1 MKQSIARTLAVAA
14 LLPLLSL
21 TSQAESRYEHQD
33 SVSFFLK
40 TAKSDMEARRYS
52 SAWSSYEKAS
62 KLDPKSVDA
71 QMGIMEACL
80 KMNRMAPAIRAMEAA
95 TTLVPSDYNLQWKLA
110 QIYFNYGQYD
120 KVIAVVPTIHTKVA
134 DAKGWAFMLG
144 KAYQT
149 KQEYGK
155 AITYLQQAIKDD
167 AKNAE
172 APYLIARMYVQMENY
187 RAAIPFYKNSLA
199 LDSSS
204 QPNRVYELALVL
216 ATANQFDE
224 SIAYFKL
231 ALERGYK
238 ARDDFYMNM
247 AYTMA
252 DAHKTGEAIK
262 MMEEMLSRR
271 PGDIGL
277 LNGLADVC
285 YHSGHYKEAIGY
297 WDQLLAGDD
306 KNARALYQI
315 GLAYIKMGKDK
326 EGQQLC
332 DRAIIIDP
340 SLAVLKH
347 AKQLPM

>member
-1 MKQSIARTLAVAA
+1 MKTIITRTLLLAV
-14 LLPLLSL
+14 LLPLLAVSAR
-21 TSQAESRYEHQD
+21 AEAYAHQD
-33 SVSFFLK
+33 SVSFYLQSG
-40 TAKSDMEARRYS
+40 KSDMQARKYS
-52 SAWSSYEKAS
+52 TAWSYFEKAA
-62 KLDPKSVDA
+62 KLDPKNVEA
-71 QMGIMEACL
+71 QMGIMDACL
-80 KMNRMAPAIRAMEAA
+80 KMNRMAPAIRAMESASK
-95 TTLVPSDYNLQWKLA
+95 LVPNDYNLQWKLA

-120 KVIAVVPTIHTKVA
+120 KVIEIVPAVRSKVA
-134 DAKGWAFMLG
+134 NAEGWAFMLG

-155 AITYLQQAIKDD
+155 AISYLQQAIKDD
-167 AKNAE
+167 PKNAE
-172 APYLIARMYVQMENY
+172 APYLIGRMYVQMENY
-187 RAAIPFYKNSLA
+187 KAAIPFYKNSLA

-216 ATANQFDE
+216 ATASQFDE
-224 SIAYFKL
+224 SIAYFKM

-252 DAHKTGEAIK
+252 DAHKTNEAIK

-285 YHSGHYKEAIGY
+285 YHSKRYKEAISY

-332 DRAIIIDP
+332 DRAITMDP

>member
-1 MKQSIARTLAVAA
+1 MKTSITRALAFAV

-21 TSQAESRYEHQD
+21 NAKAESGYAHQD
-33 SVSFFLK
+33 SVAFFLK
-40 TAKSDMEARRYS
+40 SGKSEMEARRYS
-52 SAWSSYEKAS
+52 NAWSNFEKAS
-62 KLDPKSVDA
+62 KLDPKNVEA
-71 QMGIMEACL
+71 QLGIMDACL

-95 TTLVPSDYNLQWKLA
+95 TTLMPNDYNLQWKLA

-120 KVIAVVPTIHTKVA
+120 KVIAMVPAIHTKVA

-155 AITYLQQAIKDD
+155 AIGYLQQAIKDD
-167 AKNAE
+167 PKNAE

-199 LDSSS
+199 LDSTS
-204 QPNRVYELALVL
+204 QPTRVYELALVL

-224 SIAYFKL
+224 SIAYFKQ
-231 ALERGYK
+231 ALEKGYK

-252 DAHKTGEAIK
+252 DAHKTDEAIK
-262 MMEEMLSRR
+262 MMQEMLSRR

-285 YHSGHYKEAIGY
+285 YHSGRYKEAISY

-332 DRAIIIDP
+332 DRAIIMDP

>member
-1 MKQSIARTLAVAA
+1 MKIFSPRSIAIAA
-14 LLPLLSL
+14 FLPLLAGPAFGQS
-21 TSQAESRYEHQD
+21 SYAHQD
-33 SVSFFLK
+33 SVAYYLK
-40 TAKSDMEARRYS
+40 SGKSDIEGRRYS
-52 SAWSSYEKAS
+52 AAWTNFEKAS
-62 KLDPKSVDA
+62 KLDPNSIDA
-71 QMGIMEACL
+71 QMGIVDACM
-80 KMNRMAPAIRAMEAA
+80 KMNRMAPAIRAMEAVTKLA
-95 TTLVPSDYNLQWKLA
+95 PNDYSTQWKLA
-110 QIYFNYGQYD
+110 QIYFNYGQFD
-120 KVIAVVPTIHTKVA
+120 KVIELVPVVYKKVA
-134 DAKGWAFMLG
+134 DPKGWAFMLG

-155 AITYLQQAIKDD
+155 AITYLQQAIKEDP
-167 AKNAE
+167 KNAE
-172 APYLIARMYVQMENY
+172 APYLIGRMYVQMENY

-204 QPNRVYELALVL
+204 QPTHVYELALVL

-224 SIAYFKL
+224 AVAYFKM

-252 DAHKTGEAIK
+252 DAHKTDEAIK
-262 MMEEMLSRR
+262 MMEDMLARR

-285 YHSGHYKEAIGY
+285 YHSGRYKQAISY
-297 WDQLLAGDD
+297 WDQLLTGDD

-315 GLAYIKMGKDK
+315 GLAYIKLGKNE

-332 DRAIIIDP
+332 DRAITMDP
-340 SLAVLKH
+340 ALAVLKH
-347 AKQLPM
+347 AKQMPM